1 MRKVYLKIT
10 LISIVLLSNIV
21 NAQTTWSGPLFEF
34 TKTENADPTNALN
47 QDQITPSVAITRGSG
62 GEIYNA
68 TSETT
73 RTKGSSPSGTEW
85 AIGDLSNIED
95 LTFSSFRTAVGSP
108 KASVGKKLVLHI
120 LEEDVYLSVEFTS
133 WSSGQSSGK
142 SGGGFSYKRSTPNV
156 TNNANKMVQTKLSVF
171 PNPSTSFIKTTGL
184 NQPMNYE
191 IYDLIGSRVLEG
203 IISDNNEISV
213 QHFKKGIYFL
223 KIENNQTIRFI
234 KK

>member
-1 MRKVYLKIT
+1 MRKVYLNIT
-10 LISIVLLSNIV
+10 LMSLVLLNNIV
-21 NAQTTWSGPLFEF
+21 NAQTTWSGPLIEF
-34 TKTENADPTNALN
+34 TKTDNADPTIALN
-47 QDQITPSVAITRGSG
+47 QDQITPSVAITRGSS

-73 RTKGSSPSGTEW
+73 RTKGLSPLGTEW
-85 AIGDLSNIED
+85 AIGDLSNISS
-95 LTFSSFRTAVGSP
+95 LTFSSFRKAVGSP
-108 KASVGKKLVLHI
+108 QTSVGKKLVLHI

-133 WSSGQSSGK
+133 WSSGQ

-184 NQPMNYE
+184 NQPMNCE